1 MSWVL
6 QTVGQ
11 MAGSLDSLVAALM
24 GMQLVDEMVDLKANG
39 LVAQMDHGK
48 DVRLVES

>member
-48 DVRLVES
+48 DDRLVES